1 MCLNGAALRVR
12 SLDSYLQRLIE
23 HVLKLQYWTEEKER
37 CQKGWIRAI
46 VNFRT
51 RIKRILKK
59 NPSLKN
65 YLVEEYSDIFQDAV
79 TVVSCDFDVPEGSF
93 IQLQQIMSED
103 YSGKPD

>member
-1 MCLNGAALRVR
+1 
-12 SLDSYLQRLIE
+12 
-23 HVLKLQYWTEEKER
+23 
-37 CQKGWIRAI
+37 
-46 VNFRT
+46 
-51 RIKRILKK
+51 LKK
-59 NPSLKN
+59 NPSLNN